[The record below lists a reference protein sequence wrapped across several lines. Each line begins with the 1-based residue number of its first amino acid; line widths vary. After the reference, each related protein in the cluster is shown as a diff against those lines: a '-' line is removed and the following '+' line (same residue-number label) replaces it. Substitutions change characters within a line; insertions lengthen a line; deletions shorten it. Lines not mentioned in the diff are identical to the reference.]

1 MSRPSARRLLPAL
14 AVFCWLSAGAADDP
28 RKTQAPAGVP
38 KKAGIPGKSGGPA
51 DGTKK
56 VAVSIVFLTEMNI
69 AQLAI
74 DTDPFVRW
82 VKPVIAAVESR
93 FRDES
98 RRRTVVIQVTL
109 HPDRA
114 AEVAVAGQPAP
125 SEGEV
130 KDLLRLADAKTSP
143 RSKVVDCTIRVV
155 AQINGG
161 HPDQKSPLKP
171 RLETPDE
178 RLVAAFQAA
187 STAEKLALMRRWARS
202 EALPILAA
210 SASSADAKF
219 KGVRD
224 LGKAIG
230 KVDPKKPVD
239 VAALTDRNPS
249 YWRAMLEM
257 VPGDPLVAAVRVAL
271 HAANGEIDQ
280 ARRYS
285 AVATFFDARKTAS
298 SRLLG
303 EFRAM
308 MGFFY
313 KDVESRIQ
321 GGIALNDKG
330 RLAEAMA
337 TYDGVLKDYPGSAWA
352 HYEQIQTRMAM
363 AAKEGKPIEQ
373 VFADWPKMRDAI
385 LACDPLYEMLAQAQ
399 GQEDIFRLTRRV
411 GISSLFKDRDKTV
424 ADLVSYADIARDLDV
439 YGFAAML
446 YWNIVSAV
454 KPEDYG
460 SRELLEDFLYCLEQ
474 LGVKNL
480 KENFR
485 GDHPAAFAR
494 IKADR
499 KKRVEAGPGTDEKA
513 QPSRPKPG
521 AVKQ

>member
-38 KKAGIPGKSGGPA
+38 KKAGIPGKAGVPA
-51 DGTKK
+51 DGSKK
-56 VAVSIVFLTEMNI
+56 VAVSMVFLTEMNI
-69 AQLAI
+69 AQIAI
-74 DTDPFVRW
+74 DTDPFLRW
-82 VKPVIAAVESR
+82 VKLVIAAVESR

-109 HPDRA
+109 HPDRP

-130 KDLLRLADAKTSP
+130 KDLLRVADAKTSP
-143 RSKVVDCTIRVV
+143 RSKVVDCTFRVV

-161 HPDQKSPLKP
+161 HPDQNLDLKP

-178 RLVAAFQAA
+178 RRFHAFQSA
-187 STAEKLALMRRWARS
+187 STAEKLGLMRRWARS

-230 KVDPKKPVD
+230 KVAPKGPVD

-257 VPGDPLVAAVRVAL
+257 VPGDPLVAATRVAL
-271 HAANGEIDQ
+271 LAADGEIDQ

-285 AVATFFDARKTAS
+285 NVATFFDARKTAS

-321 GGIALNDKG
+321 EGD
-330 RLAEAMA
+330 RAERQGPPRRG
-337 TYDGVLKDYPGSAWA
+337 DGDL
-352 HYEQIQTRMAM
+352 R
-363 AAKEGKPIEQ
+363 
-373 VFADWPKMRDAI
+373 RR
-385 LACDPLYEMLAQAQ
+385 AQ
-399 GQEDIFRLTRRV
+399 GLPRL
-411 GISSLFKDRDKTV
+411 GL
-424 ADLVSYADIARDLDV
+424 
-439 YGFAAML
+439 G
-446 YWNIVSAV
+446 
-454 KPEDYG
+454 
-460 SRELLEDFLYCLEQ
+460 EL
-474 LGVKNL
+474 
-480 KENFR
+480 
-485 GDHPAAFAR
+485 
-494 IKADR
+494 
-499 KKRVEAGPGTDEKA
+499 
-513 QPSRPKPG
+513 
-521 AVKQ
+521 

>member
-28 RKTQAPAGVP
+28 KKTQAPAGVP
-38 KKAGIPGKSGGPA
+38 EKAGIRKKAGAPA
-51 DGTKK
+51 DDSKK
-56 VAVSIVFLTEMNI
+56 VAVSIVFITEMNI

-74 DTDPFVRW
+74 DSGPFVQR

-109 HPDRA
+109 HPDRP

-125 SEGEV
+125 SEDEV
-130 KDLLRLADAKTSP
+130 KDLLRSADAKTSP
-143 RSKVVDCTIRVV
+143 RSKVTDCTFRVL

-178 RLVAAFQAA
+178 RWIAAFQAA

-210 SASSADAKF
+210 SASGADAKF
-219 KGVRD
+219 KGVCD
-224 LGKAIG
+224 LGKALG
-230 KVDPKKPVD
+230 KLDPKKPVD
-239 VAALTDRNPS
+239 VAALTDRNPD

-257 VPGDPLVAAVRVAL
+257 VPGDPLVAATRVAL

-285 AVATFFDARKTAS
+285 AVATFFDARKSLS

-330 RLAEAMA
+330 RLAEAMS
-337 TYDGVLKDYPGSAWA
+337 TYDDVLKDYPGSAWA
-352 HYEQIQTRMAM
+352 HYERVQTRIAM
-363 AAKEGKPIEQ
+363 AAKEGKPIGQ
-373 VFADWPKMRDAI
+373 AMVDWPKARDAI
-385 LACDPLYEMLAQAQ
+385 LACDPLYEMLAEAK
-399 GQEDIFRLTRRV
+399 GQEDIFRLTRR
-411 GISSLFKDRDKTV
+411 IEINTLFKDRAKTV
-424 ADLVSYADIARDLDV
+424 GDLMRYADIARDLEV

-446 YWNIVSAV
+446 YWNLVSAV

-460 SRELLEDFLYCLEQ
+460 GRELIEDFLYCLEP
-474 LGVKNL
+474 LGVKDI

-499 KKRVEAGPGTDEKA
+499 KKRVEASPGTDEKA
-513 QPSRPKPG
+513 QPPAAKSG
-521 AVKQ
+521 TVKQ